1 MPKFSNDIVL
11 DQALAYIRS
20 NATRQV
26 ACTQAPSTFAEA
38 NADYALADV
47 TMIPGD
53 FTISDG
59 APDGRQLEVAA
70 KAGISVDTQ
79 GTATHLALL
88 DVTNAALLY
97 VTECTAQLL
106 ADGSSVDFGAWS
118 VTLRDPV

>member
-11 DQALAYIRS
+11 DQSLAYIQN

-26 ACTQAPSTFAEA
+26 ACTQAPATFAQA

-47 TMIPGD
+47 TMAPGD
-53 FTISDG
+53 YTISDG
-59 APDGRQLEVAA
+59 VTDGRLLEIAA
-70 KAGISVDTQ
+70 KTGIAVDTQ

-88 DVTNAALLY
+88 DTANSELLY

-118 VTLRDPV
+118 VTLRDPA